1 MVALMDSIEWNEG
14 MLMHT
19 RTCNGYLGYLFE
31 KKAL

>member
-19 RTCNGYLGYLFE
+19 RTTSNGKMSLD
-31 KKAL
+31 AV